1 MKGSDLFIRC
11 LENEGVEYIF
21 GIPGEETL
29 DFMDSL
35 SRSDI
40 EFIVVRHEQSAAF
53 MADVYG
59 RLTGKPGVCLSTL
72 GPGATNLMTGVAD
85 AHLDRAPLVAITG
98 QGSLDRSYKE
108 SHQFLD
114 VAGMFSKITS
124 WNATVT
130 AAHQIP
136 ELVGKAFDIATDVP
150 GATHIELPEDV
161 AAQEA
166 DSVPLE
172 KKEYSH
178 SCNFDEKELHKALE
192 LISGASKPLI
202 IAGNGVIRENASTEL
217 EKFVEAANIGVVTT
231 FMGKGAIPADNDH
244 FIGSMGMSEKDYI
257 MCGLDAADV
266 VIAVGFDS
274 VEYSPDH
281 WNMGGSKRI
290 IHVHNRH
297 PEMESSYL
305 PECAL
310 IGSLKAT
317 LEAMVHAIPSQEF
330 PEHYSNI
337 KTSMENE
344 LVRYKDDPSFPVKP
358 QRILWEVR
366 QSMDRDDILV
376 SDVGAHKLWVGRL
389 YPALA
394 PNTVLMS
401 NGLASMGFG
410 LPAGIASCL
419 VHPEK
424 KVLTIAGDAGFL
436 MNLQDLETAVRL
448 DCNLVIVIFDDSS
461 YGLIEWDSNR
471 EFGSSFGTSFKNPDF
486 VSLATSFGAK
496 GVRVSN
502 ANELGDVLQSA
513 FEEGGVWIIDIPVDY
528 SENLKLTSILEGK
541 YCNI

>member
-1 MKGSDLFIRC
+1 MKGSELFVKC

-29 DFMDSL
+29 DLMDSL

-40 EFIVVRHEQSAAF
+40 KFIVVRHEQTAAF
-53 MADVYG
+53 MADVCG
-59 RLTGKPGVCLSTL
+59 RLTGRPGVCLSTL

-114 VAGMFSKITS
+114 VAGMFSRITS

-130 AAHQIP
+130 AARQIP
-136 ELVGKAFDIATDVP
+136 ELIGKAFDIATDVP

-161 AAQEA
+161 SAQET
-166 DSVPLE
+166 DELPLE

-178 SCNFDEKELHKALE
+178 SCSFDEKELQKAIR
-192 LISGASKPLI
+192 LISGATRPLI
-202 IAGNGVIRENASTEL
+202 IAGNGVIRENASLEL
-217 EKFVEAANIGVVTT
+217 EQFVKAANLGVVTT
-231 FMGKGAIPADNDH
+231 FMGKGAIPADDDH
-244 FIGSMGMSEKDYI
+244 FIGTMGMSEQDYI
-257 MCGLDAADV
+257 ICGLDAADV
-266 VIAVGFDS
+266 VVAIGFDS

-281 WNMGGSKRI
+281 WNMDGSKSI

-297 PEMESSYL
+297 PEMEASYI

-310 IGSLKAT
+310 LGRLKTT
-317 LEAMVHAIPSQEF
+317 LRAMTSAVTPQEF
-330 PEHYSNI
+330 PDHYRNI
-337 KTSMENE
+337 KNSMEDE
-344 LVRYKDDPSFPVKP
+344 LLRYKDDPAFPVKP

-366 QSMDRDDILV
+366 QKLDREDILV
-376 SDVGAHKLWVGRL
+376 SDVGAHKLWIGRL

-410 LPAGIASCL
+410 LPAGISACL
-419 VHPEK
+419 MKPEK
-424 KVLTIAGDAGFL
+424 KVVTIAGDAGIL

-448 DCNLVIVIFDDSS
+448 NCNLVIIIFDDAS
-461 YGLIEWDSNR
+461 YGLIEWESNQK
-471 EFGSSFGTSFKNPDF
+471 FGDSFGTSFKNPDF
-486 VSLATSFGAK
+486 VGLANSFGAK
-496 GVRVSN
+496 GIRINS
-502 ANELGDVLQSA
+502 ADELGDALGSA
-513 FEEGGVWIIDIPVDY
+513 LEEGGVWLIDVPVDY
-528 SENLKLTSILEGK
+528 SENMKLTSILEGK
-541 YCNI
+541 YCPI

>member
-1 MKGSDLFIRC
+1 MKGSDLFVRC

-21 GIPGEETL
+21 GVPGEETL
-29 DFMDSL
+29 DLMDSL

-40 EFIVVRHEQSAAF
+40 EFVVVRHEQSAAF
-53 MADVYG
+53 MADAYG
-59 RLTGKPGVCLSTL
+59 RLTGRPGVCLSTL
-72 GPGATNLMTGVAD
+72 GPGATNLITGVAD

-114 VAGMFSKITS
+114 VAGIFGKITS

-136 ELVGKAFDIATDVP
+136 EMVGKAFDIATDAP
-150 GATHIELPEDV
+150 GASHIELPEDV
-161 AAQEA
+161 AAQETDA
-166 DSVPLE
+166 IPLE
-172 KKEYSH
+172 KKNYSH
-178 SCNFDEKELHKALE
+178 YCNFDEKEFHKAIE
-192 LISGASKPLI
+192 LISSASKPLI
-202 IAGNGVIRENASTEL
+202 IAGNGVIREKASSEL
-217 EKFVEAANIGVVTT
+217 EKFVEAANIGVVTS
-231 FMGKGAIPADNDH
+231 FMGKGAISADNDH

-266 VIAVGFDS
+266 VITIGFDS

-281 WNMGGSKRI
+281 WNMGDTKRI

-297 PEMESSYL
+297 PEMESSYI

-317 LEAMVHAIPSQEF
+317 LGAMARAIPVQEL
-330 PEHYSNI
+330 PEHYRTI
-337 KTSMENE
+337 KVSMENE
-344 LVRYKDDPSFPVKP
+344 LLRYKDDPSFPVKP

-366 QSMDRDDILV
+366 QNLDREDILV
-376 SDVGAHKLWVGRL
+376 SDVGAHKLWIGRL

-401 NGLASMGFG
+401 NGLASMGFA
-410 LPAGIASCL
+410 LPAAIASCL

-424 KVLTIAGDAGFL
+424 KVVAISGDAGFL

-448 DCNLVIVIFDDSS
+448 DCDLVIVIFDDSS

-471 EFGSSFGTSFKNPDF
+471 EFGSSFGTTFKNPDF
-486 VSLATSFGAK
+486 VELAQSFGAR
-496 GVRVSN
+496 GARVGS
-502 ANELGDVLQSA
+502 ANELGDVLKSA
-513 FEEGGVWIIDIPVDY
+513 FEEGGVWLVDVPVDY
-528 SENLKLTSILEGK
+528 SENLKLTAILEGK
-541 YCNI
+541 

>member
-1 MKGSDLFIRC
+1 MKGSELFVRC
-11 LENEGVEYIF
+11 LENEGVKYIF

-29 DFMDSL
+29 DLMDSL

-53 MADVYG
+53 MADVCG
-59 RLTGKPGVCLSTL
+59 RLTGRPGVCLSTL

-98 QGSLDRSYKE
+98 QGSLDRAYKE

-161 AAQEA
+161 AAQETDA
-166 DSVPLE
+166 LPLE

-178 SCNFDEKELHKALE
+178 SCSFDEKELRKAIE
-192 LISGASKPLI
+192 LISGATRPLI
-202 IAGNGVIRENASTEL
+202 IAGNGVIRENASLEL
-217 EKFVEAANIGVVTT
+217 EQFVEAANIGVVTT
-231 FMGKGAIPADNDH
+231 FMGKGAIPADDDH
-244 FIGSMGMSEKDYI
+244 FIGSMGMSERDYI
-257 MCGLDAADV
+257 ICGLDAADV

-281 WNMGGSKRI
+281 WNMDYSKSI
-290 IHVHNRH
+290 IHVQNRH
-297 PEMESSYL
+297 PAIEASYI

-310 IGSLKAT
+310 LGKLKST
-317 LEAMVHAIPSQEF
+317 LHALTSAVTPQEF
-330 PEHYSNI
+330 PDHYRNI
-337 KTSMENE
+337 KASMEDE
-344 LVRYKDDPSFPVKP
+344 LLRYKDDPGFPVKP

-366 QSMDRDDILV
+366 QKLDREDILI
-376 SDVGAHKLWVGRL
+376 SDVGAHKLWIGRL

-401 NGLASMGFG
+401 NGLAAMGFG
-410 LPAGIASCL
+410 LPAGIAACL
-419 VHPEK
+419 MHPEK
-424 KVLTIAGDAGFL
+424 KVVTIAGDAGIL
-436 MNLQDLETAVRL
+436 MNIQDLETAVRL
-448 DCNLVIVIFDDSS
+448 NCDLVIIIFDDAS
-461 YGLIEWDSNR
+461 YGLIEWESNTK
-471 EFGSSFGTSFKNPDF
+471 FGESFGTSFKNPDF
-486 VSLATSFGAK
+486 VGLANSFGAK
-496 GVRVSN
+496 GIRVSS
-502 ANELGDVLQSA
+502 ADELGDALRSA
-513 FEEGGVWIIDIPVDY
+513 FKEGGVWLIDVPVDY
-528 SENLKLTSILEGK
+528 SENMKLTSILEGK
-541 YCNI
+541 YCTV